1 VNIALLV
8 ARLGLALVFAVSGGA
23 KVMDLAGTRE
33 ALASFGV
40 PEPLRR
46 SGSVALPVLE
56 LAVAVLLV
64 PLATAWWGAIGA
76 MVLLGGFTAA
86 MLRSLAAG
94 ERPDCHCFG
103 QLHSEPIG
111 WRSILR
117 NVVLLGAAGFVVVAG
132 HSDAGH
138 SVVPA
143 GTSSLTIVV
152 IVALSLLALAV
163 IGEGVVLYSLV
174 VSHGGVLRR
183 LTEAGALSEPLPP
196 ASGLPVGAEA
206 PGFVLAGLHGD
217 TQTLSALRASGRP
230 VMLIFTDP
238 GCGPCAELT
247 PEIGVWQSDHASTV
261 TIAIVSRGSREDNLA
276 KTAEHLLSN
285 VVLQDDD
292 EVSSAYGSPGTPS
305 AVVVDAQGR
314 IATPMAGGA
323 PAVRALFAS
332 FVDTPRAQPA
342 PVHLPDPKVSPIGR
356 PAPEVTL
363 PDLDGEVVT
372 VADDPSSTTVL
383 FFWSPGCGFCTQI
396 LDDVRA
402 REHGADGVRFV
413 FVSTGSVADNRALGL
428 DSTVL
433 LEEQFGVGRA
443 FGATGTPSAVLID
456 TEGKVASPL
465 AVGGPEVLALADRAV
480 VGSDQP

>member
-1 VNIALLV
+1 
-8 ARLGLALVFAVSGGA
+8 
-23 KVMDLAGTRE
+23 
-33 ALASFGV
+33 
-40 PEPLRR
+40 
-46 SGSVALPVLE
+46 
-56 LAVAVLLV
+56 
-64 PLATAWWGAIGA
+64 
-76 MVLLGGFTAA
+76 
-86 MLRSLAAG
+86 
-94 ERPDCHCFG
+94 
-103 QLHSEPIG
+103 
-111 WRSILR
+111 
-117 NVVLLGAAGFVVVAG
+117 
-132 HSDAGH
+132 
-138 SVVPA
+138 
-143 GTSSLTIVV
+143 
-152 IVALSLLALAV
+152 
-163 IGEGVVLYSLV
+163 
-174 VSHGGVLRR
+174 
-183 LTEAGALSEPLPP
+183 
-196 ASGLPVGAEA
+196 
-206 PGFVLAGLHGD
+206 
-217 TQTLSALRASGRP
+217 
-230 VMLIFTDP
+230 
-238 GCGPCAELT
+238 
-247 PEIGVWQSDHASTV
+247 
-261 TIAIVSRGSREDNLA
+261 
-276 KTAEHLLSN
+276 
-285 VVLQDDD
+285 
-292 EVSSAYGSPGTPS
+292 
-305 AVVVDAQGR
+305 
-314 IATPMAGGA
+314 MAGGA

-480 VGSDQP
+480 AGSEQP